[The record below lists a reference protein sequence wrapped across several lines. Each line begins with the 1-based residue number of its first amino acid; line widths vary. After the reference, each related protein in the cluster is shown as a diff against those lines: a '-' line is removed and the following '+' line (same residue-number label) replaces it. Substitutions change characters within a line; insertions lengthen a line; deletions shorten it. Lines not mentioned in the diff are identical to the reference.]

1 MNHKLYAAI
10 DIGTNAGRILIGK
23 VVVENG
29 VEAVQQIQL
38 VRAPLRLGA
47 DVFDN
52 GDISEEMLKR
62 LILTLRSFK
71 LLALAY
77 GIRKIKVYATSALRE
92 AGNSAYVLT
101 KVKDKT
107 KLKIELIDGHR
118 EAELI
123 FKSFNF
129 AVFEKEAPRLFID
142 VGGGSTE
149 LTILKDSRQVISGSF
164 KIGTVRILKNKVDPM
179 IWDDIKL
186 WIDSNT
192 SNLSEMSAIGTGG
205 NINKLSQI
213 ARKRYLEPVSID
225 ELRETSA
232 YIGSMSL
239 EDRIEIMR
247 LNPDRADVI
256 IPASEVY
263 IGIMEM
269 AGIDHIFVPK
279 MGLTDG
285 MIIEQYYNNKI
296 KGS

>member
-23 VVVENG
+23 VVMDNG
-29 VEAVQQIQL
+29 VETVQQIQL

-47 DVFDN
+47 DVFDTGN
-52 GDISEEMLKR
+52 ISEAMLKK

-92 AGNSAYVLT
+92 SDNRDYILG

-107 KLKIELIDGHR
+107 KLKIELIDGNR

-123 FKSFNF
+123 FKSFRF
-129 AVFEKEAPRLFID
+129 SEFQDKSPRLFID

-149 LTILKDSRQVISGSF
+149 LTILKGDRQVTSGSF
-164 KIGTVRILKNKVDPM
+164 RIGTVRMLKEKVESTV
-179 IWDDIKL
+179 WDDIGKWL
-186 WIDSNT
+186 DDN
-192 SNLSEMSAIGTGG
+192 NARLENASAIGTGG

-213 ARKRYLEPVSID
+213 ARKRYLEPVTIE
-225 ELRETSA
+225 ELKETSA
-232 YIGSMSL
+232 YLASMSL
-239 EDRIEIMR
+239 DERIENMR

-256 IPASEVY
+256 IPASEIY
-263 IGIMEM
+263 IRIMEM

-285 MIIEQYYNNKI
+285 MIIEQYHNK
-296 KGS
+296 KMKTS